1 MSGSG
6 QTAQYIRRKLY
17 DLSWT
22 ENLFRA
28 TMQKRKNSF
37 EKGEHVS
44 IPMFAVMKNGKV
56 VDTKVGAMPK
66 TNLEAMLK

>member
-1 MSGSG
+1 M
-6 QTAQYIRRKLY
+6 L
-17 DLSWT
+17 
-22 ENLFRA
+22 RA